1 VSATQSGVGGIGFSR
16 LMTVEEIF
24 ANFGSTTFA
33 QGLANLGRAHTP
45 WEVQIGSVK
54 RANVSIGSNSLRA
67 IPS

>member
-1 VSATQSGVGGIGFSR
+1 VGATQSGVGGIGFSL

-33 QGLANLGRAHTP
+33 QGLANLGRALTP

-54 RANVSIGSNSLRA
+54 KSELEHWV
-67 IPS
+67 